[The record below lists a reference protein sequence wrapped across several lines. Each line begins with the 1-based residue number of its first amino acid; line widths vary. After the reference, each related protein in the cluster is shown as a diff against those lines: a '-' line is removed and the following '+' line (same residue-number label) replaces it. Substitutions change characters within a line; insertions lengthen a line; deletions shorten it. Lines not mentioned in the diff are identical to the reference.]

1 MFSHNFTKDLDIL
14 FSQIGKEPFAFTRF
28 ADGEHAVLEGQA
40 INGYDWT
47 MESSFSLAR
56 KDMNSSLEYRNSRYF
71 YGISCVCCDPIKS
84 QYYKNRLADCLERVS
99 YSNMFV
105 NSNYNKA
112 REWLSAIPSDS
123 WLLCNEK
130 AKNKSFPFKSNN
142 IYFSSN
148 IIRAY
153 ELEKDNI
160 LSSVSPILEKSNKIV
175 LVSVGPL
182 SEILIYHLWNQNK
195 TNYYIDIGSII
206 DPYIHGN
213 TRIYHHDSS
222 WLSRTCTS
230 LYV

>member
-1 MFSHNFTKDLDIL
+1 MFSHD
-14 FSQIGKEPFAFTRF
+14 FSQDLEILLSQINKEPFAFTRF
-28 ADGEHAVLEGQA
+28 ADGEHAVLEGQH

-47 MESSFSLAR
+47 MESSFSLAK
-56 KDMNSSLEYRNSRYF
+56 KDINSSLDYRDSRYF
-71 YGISCVCCDPIKS
+71 YGISCACCDPVKS
-84 QYYKNRLADCLERVS
+84 QYYKNKLADCLERVS

-105 NSNYNKA
+105 NSNYSKA
-112 REWLSAIPSDS
+112 REWLSSIPSNS

-130 AKNKSFPFKSNN
+130 AKNKSFPFKSNT

-148 IIRAY
+148 IIKAY
-153 ELEKDNI
+153 ETEKNTI
-160 LSSVSPILEKSNKIV
+160 LSSLSPILQESNKIV
-175 LVSVGPL
+175 LVSIGPL
-182 SEILIYHLWNQNK
+182 SEILIYHLWNHNK

-222 WLSRTCTS
+222 WLNRTCTS

>member
-1 MFSHNFTKDLDIL
+1 MFSHNFSQDLEIL
-14 FSQIGKEPFAFTRF
+14 LSQIGKEPFAFTRF
-28 ADGEHAVLEGQA
+28 ADGEHAVLEGQP

-56 KDMNSSLEYRNSRYF
+56 KDINSSLEYRDPRYF
-71 YGISCVCCDPIKS
+71 YGISCACCDSIKS
-84 QYYKNRLADCLERVS
+84 QYYKNRLTNCLERVS

-142 IYFSSN
+142 IYFNSN
-148 IIRAY
+148 IVKAY
-153 ELEKDNI
+153 ESEKNTI
-160 LSSVSPILEKSNKIV
+160 LSSVNPILEESNKIV

-182 SEILIYHLWNQNK
+182 SEILIYHLWNHNK

-222 WLSRTCTS
+222 WLNRTCTS